1 MSKFS
6 INNLECIRQ
15 NNILFKGL
23 NLSME
28 DGALLQINGANGSG
42 KSSLLQVCTGLIQVT
57 TGEVLWN
64 NININQHR
72 YEFQNNI
79 LYIGHTNAIKATL
92 TVEENMMIIHSLT
105 GSKSK
110 INYSTILK
118 KIGMSGMNKIFPYN
132 MSAGQKRR
140 LGLTRLFMTKS
151 KLWFLDEP
159 FNALDKEGKKIIEN
173 LIKQIDHP
181 VRWTEAVGQLAAG
194 GVENIFEVGPG
205 KVLTGLNKR
214 INKTLSYQAINS
226 VNALEAL

>member
-28 DGALLQINGANGSG
+28 DGGLLQINGANGSG
-42 KSSLLQVCTGLIQVT
+42 KSSLLQICTGLIQVT

-64 NININQHR
+64 NININQYR
-72 YEFQNNI
+72 YEFQSNI
-79 LYIGHTNAIKATL
+79 LYIGHANAIKATL
-92 TVEENMMIIHSLT
+92 TVEENMRIIHSLT

-118 KIGMSGMNKIFPYN
+118 KIGMSGMNKIFTYN

-173 LIKQIDHP
+173 LIINHCAKGGIIIFTTHQKIEIDSHP
-181 VRWTEAVGQLAAG
+181 LQSIHLKNNNV
-194 GVENIFEVGPG
+194 
-205 KVLTGLNKR
+205 
-214 INKTLSYQAINS
+214 
-226 VNALEAL
+226 

>member
-23 NLSME
+23 NLTME
-28 DGALLQINGANGSG
+28 DGGLLQINGANGSG
-42 KSSLLQVCTGLIQVT
+42 KSSLLQICTGLIQVT

-64 NININQHR
+64 NININQYR
-72 YEFQNNI
+72 YEFQSNI
-79 LYIGHTNAIKATL
+79 LYIGHANAIKATL
-92 TVEENMMIIHSLT
+92 TVEENMRIIHSLT

-118 KIGMSGMNKIFPYN
+118 KIGMSNMNKIFTYN

-173 LIKQIDHP
+173 LIISHCDN
-181 VRWTEAVGQLAAG
+181 G
-194 GVENIFEVGPG
+194 GITIFTTHQRME
-205 KVLTGLNKR
+205 
-214 INKTLSYQAINS
+214 INGRPLQSINLGNNN
-226 VNALEAL
+226 V

>member
-6 INNLECIRQ
+6 INNLECARQ

-23 NLSME
+23 SLTME

-42 KSSLLQVCTGLIQVT
+42 KSSLLQICAGLIQIT

-64 NININQHR
+64 NININQQR
-72 YEFQNNI
+72 YEFQSNI
-79 LYIGHTNAIKATL
+79 LYIGHANAIKATL
-92 TVEENMMIIHSLT
+92 TVEENMTIIHSLT

-110 INYSTILK
+110 INYSAILK
-118 KIGMSGMNKIFPYN
+118 KIGMSGMNKIFAYN

-140 LGLTRLFMTKS
+140 LGLTKLFMTKS

-173 LIKQIDHP
+173 LIISHCDN
-181 VRWTEAVGQLAAG
+181 G
-194 GVENIFEVGPG
+194 GITIFTTHQRME
-205 KVLTGLNKR
+205 
-214 INKTLSYQAINS
+214 INGRPLQSINLGNNN
-226 VNALEAL
+226 V